1 MGSYSKQYRATAA
14 PSVGANW
21 SNAANIYDTDANS
34 YSERSTTS
42 TSATHINGFG
52 INLPSNAVVESVE
65 VHTKAYLSNTRGYL
79 YVYLYSDSGPTLV
92 KSKQVA
98 NGASLSAQYVTQTYT
113 ADELIEVLTTK
124 GLHGGSLVEFLKNA
138 RVRFVIGSTSSY
150 LSSTGRIYDNYLV
163 VNYKIPDYTLTVTA
177 GVGGSVTGGGT
188 YESGTTATLT
198 ATANTGY
205 KFKQWSDGNTNATR
219 TVTVTAN
226 ATYTAQ
232 FEKTTCT
239 VTAAASPAAGGT
251 VTGGGTY
258 ESGTSVTLTAEPTVD
273 AANGAVFQ
281 FKQWSDG
288 DKSNPRTVTVMGD
301 ATYTAEFEQLY
312 FCSAGASP
320 EEGGTI
326 AIDASDTSDMGEGWY
341 PTGTVVAFT
350 ATANEGYKFV
360 NWSTGDTSATLT
372 VTVGASNAMYIAYFE
387 KEETSSI
394 FIGNQR
400 VSAYLGTQKV
410 SVYIGTQK
418 LS

>member
-52 INLPSNAVVESVE
+52 INLPSYAVVESVE

-79 YVYLYSDSGPTLV
+79 YVYLYSDSGPTVV

-113 ADELIEVLTTK
+113 ADELIEVLSSK
-124 GLHGGSLVEFLKNA
+124 GLHNGSLIEFLKNV

-163 VNYKIPDYTLTVTA
+163 VNYKIPDYKLTVTA

-198 ATANTGY
+198 ATANQGY
-205 KFKQWSDGNTNATR
+205 TFKKWSDGNTNATR
-219 TVTVTAN
+219 TVTVTGN
-226 ATYTAQ
+226 
-232 FEKTTCT
+232 
-239 VTAAASPAAGGT
+239 
-251 VTGGGTY
+251 
-258 ESGTSVTLTAEPTVD
+258 
-273 AANGAVFQ
+273 
-281 FKQWSDG
+281 
-288 DKSNPRTVTVMGD
+288 
-301 ATYTAEFEQLY
+301 ATYTAEFEGVSVTI
-312 FCSAGASP
+312 SANASP
-320 EEGGTI
+320 AEGGTI
-326 AIDASDTSDMGEGWY
+326 SGA
-341 PTGTVVAFT
+341 GTYRYGDYYTLT
-350 ATANEGYKFV
+350 AVPNDGYKFIK
-360 NWSTGDTSATLT
+360 WSTGDENPSITRIT
-372 VTVGASNAMYIAYFE
+372 VQNDESFIAYFE
-387 KEETSSI
+387 KEETSNI

-400 VSAYLGTQKV
+400 VSVYIGTQKV
-410 SVYIGTQK
+410 SAYIGTQK

>member
-34 YSERSTTS
+34 YSERSTSS

-79 YVYLYSDSGPTLV
+79 YVYLYSDSGPTVV
-92 KSKQVA
+92 KSKEVA

-113 ADELIEVLTTK
+113 ADELIEVLSSK
-124 GLHGGSLVEFLKNA
+124 GLHNGSLIEFLKNA

-177 GVGGSVTGGGT
+177 GVGGSVTGGGV
-188 YESGTTATLT
+188 YESGTSVTLT
-198 ATANTGY
+198 ATPNTGY

-232 FEKTTCT
+232 FEKVT
-239 VTAAASPAAGGT
+239 VAISANVSPSEGGT
-251 VTGGGTY
+251 VTGTGIYEYEETY
-258 ESGTSVTLTAEPTVD
+258 TLTAVP
-273 AANGAVFQ
+273 
-281 FKQWSDG
+281 
-288 DKSNPRTVTVMGD
+288 
-301 ATYTAEFEQLY
+301 
-312 FCSAGASP
+312 
-320 EEGGTI
+320 
-326 AIDASDTSDMGEGWY
+326 
-341 PTGTVVAFT
+341 
-350 ATANEGYKFV
+350 NEGYKFV
-360 NWSTGDTSATLT
+360 RWSTWDTSPSITRTART
-372 VTVGASNAMYIAYFE
+372 VDEEFIAYFE
-387 KEETSSI
+387 KEETSNI